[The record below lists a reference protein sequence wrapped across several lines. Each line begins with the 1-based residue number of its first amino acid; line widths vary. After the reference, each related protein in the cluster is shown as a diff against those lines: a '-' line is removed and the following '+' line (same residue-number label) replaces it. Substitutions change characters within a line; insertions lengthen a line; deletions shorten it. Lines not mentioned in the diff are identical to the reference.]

1 LEVITPVS
9 IGSGELLSQFS
20 DYVYDSGN
28 VYYLDHDSLF
38 RALSEQPMG
47 DELIDSFLSVVF
59 AQAGGNMAN
68 RFNLKG
74 FLQDAGLDYKEY
86 AVKKI
91 PVSEEVKEQLHL
103 HIKTGGM
110 PYIPGSTLK
119 GAIRT
124 ALISHLFSVEDEAVV
139 MQQCQKQGYI
149 GQNYFGSYGD
159 DLLKNLLVSDTE
171 PFQEQDLGIVK
182 FNKYNL
188 AKGKEQ
194 LTLVKEVINRGSFS
208 SFTIKTTARKNRLA
222 AKLWFLGEGHEED
235 LLPIINEYSRNNL
248 ALELKSL
255 RRGLQ
260 NEVADLIEFCSQLL
274 QSIENANP
282 TKEAYLRIGFGK
294 TYYDNTIAQKLSKE
308 SVRQIISKHFPKA
321 APGFFPKTR
330 TVIMTQ
336 GRKEMP
342 GWVRIIRG

>member
-1 LEVITPVS
+1 MKLLAEEGLGGKRSSGMGCLGQVAEEEGFRQLAAEHGNYYVSLSSIYPSQEEVNNLIYYELVDRAGYLHSLFGRSLRKKGVRVLKEGTVLSGKIAGQLVEVGPAALIGIQFIYTAKLFWFPWGGAVMRFTLEVITPVS

-119 GAIRT
+119 G
-124 ALISHLFSVEDEAVV
+124 LFVP
-139 MQQCQKQGYI
+139 
-149 GQNYFGSYGD
+149 
-159 DLLKNLLVSDTE
+159 L
-171 PFQEQDLGIVK
+171 
-182 FNKYNL
+182 
-188 AKGKEQ
+188 
-194 LTLVKEVINRGSFS
+194 
-208 SFTIKTTARKNRLA
+208 
-222 AKLWFLGEGHEED
+222 
-235 LLPIINEYSRNNL
+235 
-248 ALELKSL
+248 
-255 RRGLQ
+255 
-260 NEVADLIEFCSQLL
+260 
-274 QSIENANP
+274 
-282 TKEAYLRIGFGK
+282 
-294 TYYDNTIAQKLSKE
+294 
-308 SVRQIISKHFPKA
+308 
-321 APGFFPKTR
+321 
-330 TVIMTQ
+330 
-336 GRKEMP
+336 
-342 GWVRIIRG
+342 